1 MCPDEEVIQSEVAES
16 NKILVQTDLK
26 EIVGD
31 DDDAEEEDEEDSLPE
46 SMQKQKDET
55 NNNRD
60 EIDQENNPIENDDDG
75 KATDLKIDASDEA
88 LGSSNSNIVLNKKYL
103 ESKVVDEETEAGII
117 QAVAIKVVVDDDQIK
132 VELEEEEETLQDNEL
147 SENTNLN
154 QPQQQTDV
162 ELKLSDHEED
172 IETSDNKSEVS
183 ASGKLP
189 SNKEETAETGSD
201 DKVEEASGENFNN
214 IITDEE
220 IPMEQ
225 KNSLENLTENVA
237 KVKLEEEEWPE
248 CDQANIDNQ
257 ISDAKELEG
266 EKESAADA
274 EMVMEEQEESYPQ
287 DLNPFGSDN
296 EIKKSSTNPFGSES
310 DDEEPAGAEKPETE
324 MQRTEFPPPKPPRL
338 SLNPFGSDFE
348 DESDDEGIKKK
359 ARKKRP
365 APLPPSA
372 VSKVAP
378 TTPQPAPR
386 ISLRPPPRYHILNFG
401 CIYSQNSTKYYYI
414 YYIS

>member
-31 DDDAEEEDEEDSLPE
+31 DDDDAEEDEEDSLPE

-103 ESKVVDEETEAGII
+103 ESKVVEEETEAGII

-132 VELEEEEETLQDNEL
+132 VELEEEEETVQDNEL
-147 SENTNLN
+147 SDNKNLN

-266 EKESAADA
+266 EKESAAAA

-296 EIKKSSTNPFGSES
+296 EMKKSSTNPFGSES
-310 DDEEPAGAEKPETE
+310 DDEEEPAGAEKPETE
-324 MQRTEFPPPKPPRL
+324 IQQRTEFPPPKPPRL

-378 TTPQPAPR
+378 STPQPAPR
-386 ISLRPPPRYHILNFG
+386 ISLRPPPRYHIFKNFELTV
-401 CIYSQNSTKYYYI
+401 IFT
-414 YYIS
+414 

>member
-16 NKILVQTDLK
+16 NKILVQTDLN

-31 DDDAEEEDEEDSLPE
+31 DDAEEDEEDSLPE

-60 EIDQENNPIENDDDG
+60 EIDQENNPIENDDG
-75 KATDLKIDASDEA
+75 KATDLKNDASEV
-88 LGSSNSNIVLNKKYL
+88 LGSSNSDMVLNKKYL
-103 ESKVVDEETEAGII
+103 ESKVVEEETEAGII
-117 QAVAIKVVVDDDQIK
+117 QAVAIKVVLDDDQIK
-132 VELEEEEETLQDNEL
+132 VELEEEETVQDNNMTTTSEL
-147 SENTNLN
+147 SDNTNLN

-162 ELKLSDHEED
+162 ELKLSDHEEEED

-296 EIKKSSTNPFGSES
+296 EMKKSSTNPFGSES
-310 DDEEPAGAEKPETE
+310 DDEVEEPAGAEKPETE
-324 MQRTEFPPPKPPRL
+324 IKQRTEFPPPKPPRL

-386 ISLRPPPRYHILNFG
+386 ISLRPPPRYHILNFFVK
-401 CIYSQNSTKYYYI
+401 SQHS
-414 YYIS
+414 

>member
-31 DDDAEEEDEEDSLPE
+31 DENAEEEEDEEDSLPE

-60 EIDQENNPIENDDDG
+60 EIDQENNPIENDDG
-75 KATDLKIDASDEA
+75 KATDLKNDASEV
-88 LGSSNSNIVLNKKYL
+88 LGSSNSDIVLNKKYL
-103 ESKVVDEETEAGII
+103 ESKVVEEETEAGII

-132 VELEEEEETLQDNEL
+132 VELEEEEETVQDNEL
-147 SENTNLN
+147 SDNTNLN

-162 ELKLSDHEED
+162 ELKLSDHEEEED

-266 EKESAADA
+266 EKESAAA

-296 EIKKSSTNPFGSES
+296 EMKKSSTNPFGSES
-310 DDEEPAGAEKPETE
+310 DDEVEEPAGAEKPETE
-324 MQRTEFPPPKPPRL
+324 IKQRTEFPPPKPPRL

-348 DESDDEGIKKK
+348 DGSDDEEIKKK

-386 ISLRPPPRYHILNFG
+386 ISLRPPPRYHILNFELTV
-401 CIYSQNSTKYYYI
+401 IFT
-414 YYIS
+414 

>member
-16 NKILVQTDLK
+16 NKILVQTDLN

-31 DDDAEEEDEEDSLPE
+31 DDAEEDEEDSLPE

-60 EIDQENNPIENDDDG
+60 EIDQENNPIENDDG

-88 LGSSNSNIVLNKKYL
+88 LGSSNSNIVLNNKYL
-103 ESKVVDEETEAGII
+103 ESKVVEEEAEAGII

-132 VELEEEEETLQDNEL
+132 VELEEEETVQDNNMTTTSEL
-147 SENTNLN
+147 SDNTNLN
-154 QPQQQTDV
+154 QPQQQTDL
-162 ELKLSDHEED
+162 ELKLSDHDEEDD

-266 EKESAADA
+266 EKESAAAA

-296 EIKKSSTNPFGSES
+296 EMKKSSTNPFGSES

-324 MQRTEFPPPKPPRL
+324 IKQRTEFPPPKPPRL

-378 TTPQPAPR
+378 STPQPAPR
-386 ISLRPPPRYHILNFG
+386 ISLRPPPRYHIFKNFELTV
-401 CIYSQNSTKYYYI
+401 IFT
-414 YYIS
+414 

>member
-31 DDDAEEEDEEDSLPE
+31 DDDDAEEDEEDSLPE

-103 ESKVVDEETEAGII
+103 ESKVVEEETEAGII

-132 VELEEEEETLQDNEL
+132 VELEEEEETVQDNEL
-147 SENTNLN
+147 SDNKNLN

-201 DKVEEASGENFNN
+201 DKVEEASGENFNS

-266 EKESAADA
+266 EKESAAAA

-296 EIKKSSTNPFGSES
+296 EMKKSSTNPFGSES
-310 DDEEPAGAEKPETE
+310 DSQDEEPAGAEKPETE
-324 MQRTEFPPPKPPRL
+324 IQQKTEFPPPKPPRL

-378 TTPQPAPR
+378 STPQPAPR
-386 ISLRPPPRYHILNFG
+386 ISLRPPPRYHIFKNFELTV
-401 CIYSQNSTKYYYI
+401 IFT
-414 YYIS
+414 